1 MKHELS
7 IVIITYNEQENLP
20 RLLSSIDLNHE
31 LIVVD
36 SKSEDTTVKIA
47 KSYGAR
53 VFTRDFDN
61 FGSQKNFAISKA
73 TKDWVLV
80 LDADEQLSDH
90 LNKSIHNFLNSNT
103 SNKFNAYSLSRKL
116 VFMDRK
122 MNYGK
127 TSDNPIRLL
136 GVEWLIFRV
145 RFMKSL

>member
-103 SNKFNAYSLSRKL
+103 SNKFNAYSLSGNL
-116 VFMDRK
+116 
-122 MNYGK
+122 
-127 TSDNPIRLL
+127 
-136 GVEWLIFRV
+136 
-145 RFMKSL
+145 